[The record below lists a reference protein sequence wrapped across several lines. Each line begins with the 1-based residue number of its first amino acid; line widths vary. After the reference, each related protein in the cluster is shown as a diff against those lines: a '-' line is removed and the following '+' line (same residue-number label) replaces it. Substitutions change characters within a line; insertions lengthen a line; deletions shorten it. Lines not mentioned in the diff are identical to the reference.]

1 MPPQESLV
9 ISHKHGRVAMMLRL
23 DKEDGPWFEVSEEN
37 AAFDLRLHNIT
48 VHPVAKVGVGPKHFA
63 VQIAVH
69 EGSPLV
75 DVCIIH
81 P

>member
-1 MPPQESLV
+1 MSPQQRLV
-9 ISHKHGRVAMMLRL
+9 VAHKHGRVAMMLRL
-23 DKEDGPWFEVSEEN
+23 DKEDGPWLEVGEEN

-48 VHPVAKVGVGPKHFA
+48 VHPVTKVGVGPKHLR

-69 EGSPLV
+69 EGSQLV

>member
-1 MPPQESLV
+1 
-9 ISHKHGRVAMMLRL
+9 
-23 DKEDGPWFEVSEEN
+23 
-37 AAFDLRLHNIT
+37 
-48 VHPVAKVGVGPKHFA
+48 VGPKHFA